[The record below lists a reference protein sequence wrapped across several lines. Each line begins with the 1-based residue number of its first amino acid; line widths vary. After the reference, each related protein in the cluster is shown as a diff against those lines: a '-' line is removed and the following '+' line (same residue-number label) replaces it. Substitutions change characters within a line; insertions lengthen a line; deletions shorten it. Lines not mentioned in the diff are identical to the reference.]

1 MSGHTDYYK
10 KIGSILAA
18 AEDWKETSLLQGD
31 SIFGAGIIWNTK
43 NVAQLEKN
51 FLENLIEGSE
61 SFFDKLE
68 RQLARTG
75 PDVKK
80 LAAEMFWVMM
90 LCPSSST
97 IGVDKKVSNIE
108 RIWSWSSDSLGFDH
122 KYLTDSVLSGVGS
135 AGQGFNQ
142 NYWRELI
149 YFIRVLKAFFSLED
163 VSKERLLRDGWEFD
177 KWLDS
182 ERIPENDKR
191 QFRHM
196 LLFMLFPD
204 EFGRMF
210 SAGDRKSITR
220 KFSNLETGDIK
231 KMSALE
237 IDQEI
242 SKISKRLK
250 HEHGVERV
258 DWYSSPFREMWKGK
272 AEEAAI
278 GGLVSS
284 SQKNVEDYSGK
295 KREARNIIYYGPP
308 GTGKTYRMNQLRR
321 DEYEVKE
328 TERSELDRLGSI
340 IEPLTLW
347 EVIALALADLGG
359 KAKVREI
366 FDHQLLK
373 TRSELQ
379 SNKSIRRTSIWGSLQ
394 NHTVLDSETVKTS
407 IQYRHAPYIFD
418 KDEESLWRLVD
429 GWQDEAQ
436 NVEDAL
442 KQLKGEY
449 EVAGKNLK
457 RYEYVTFH
465 QSYSYEDFVEGIRP
479 VQDEDTQEM
488 VYQIEPGVFKRICSR
503 AKADPENRYAI
514 FIDEIN
520 RGNITKIL
528 GELITLIE
536 PDKRA
541 KYDADGNL
549 LKGME
554 LTLPNSKDFFSVP
567 ENLDIYG
574 TMNTADRSIALLD
587 KALRRRFDFE
597 ELMPNPEVIKGFEDN
612 GLINDGK
619 GGFIDLR
626 KLLGAI
632 NKRMEFLLD
641 RDQTIGHAYFIN
653 VQSFADLKKVMLH
666 KILPLLQE
674 YFYEDWHRIQLVLRD
689 VGPDKSPNLPQIIC
703 HNKIEEQDVLGFDHD
718 DYEDGISYQV
728 ADLNDISPDA
738 IRKIYE

>member
-1 MSGHTDYYK
+1 MSEHTDYYK
-10 KIGSILAA
+10 RVRPILAA
-18 AEDWKETSLLQGD
+18 TEDWKKTSLLHGD
-31 SIFGAGIIWNTK
+31 SIFGAGTIWSTK
-43 NVAQLEKN
+43 NITELKKN
-51 FLENLIEGSE
+51 FVENLIEGRE
-61 SFFDKLE
+61 SFFDKFR
-68 RQLARTG
+68 RQIAPTR

-90 LCPSSST
+90 LCPSISN
-97 IGVDKKVSNIE
+97 IGVDKKVSNI
-108 RIWSWSSDSLGFDH
+108 RTIWSWSNDSLESNH
-122 KYLTDSVLSGVGS
+122 KYLSDSVLSGVGGVGRGYAS
-135 AGQGFNQ
+135 Y
-142 NYWRELI
+142 YWRELI
-149 YFIRVLKAFFSLED
+149 YFIQVLKAFFSLE
-163 VSKERLLRDGWEFD
+163 STFKRELLTDGWIFAE
-177 KWLDS
+177 WLQEIHES
-182 ERIPENDKR
+182 NKR

-196 LLFMLFPD
+196 LLFMLFPN
-204 EFGRMF
+204 EFERIF
-210 SAGDRKSITR
+210 SAGDRKDIIR
-220 KFSNLETGDIK
+220 KFYNLETADIK

-242 SKISKRLK
+242 SKIRKRLE

-258 DWYSSPFREMWKGK
+258 DWYSSPFLEMWNGEV
-272 AEEAAI
+272 EEPVI
-278 GGLVSS
+278 EDLVSS

-308 GTGKTYRMNQLRR
+308 GTGKTYRMNQLHR

-373 TRSELQ
+373 TKSELQ

-418 KDEESLWRLVD
+418 KNEESLWRLVD

-488 VYQIEPGVFKRICSR
+488 VYQVEPGVFKRICSR

-541 KYDADGNL
+541 KYDADRNL

-554 LTLPNSKDFFSVP
+554 LTLPNSKDSFSVP

-597 ELMPNPEVIKGFEDN
+597 ELMPNPEVIKGLDDN

-728 ADLNDISPDA
+728 ADLNNISPDA

>member
-1 MSGHTDYYK
+1 MSEHTDYYERVRP
-10 KIGSILAA
+10 ILAA
-18 AEDWKETSLLQGD
+18 IEDWKETSLLHGD
-31 SIFGAGIIWNTK
+31 SIFGAGKIWSTK
-43 NVAQLEKN
+43 NITELEKN
-51 FLENLIEGSE
+51 FVENLIEGRE
-61 SFFDKLE
+61 SFFDKFE
-68 RQLARTG
+68 RQIARTE

-90 LCPSSST
+90 LCPSSGN
-97 IGVDKKVSNIE
+97 IGVGKKVSNIE
-108 RIWSWSSDSLGFDH
+108 RIWSWSNDSLESDH
-122 KYLTDSVLSGVGS
+122 KYLADMMLSGVG
-135 AGQGFNQ
+135 GVGRGYTG

-149 YFIRVLKAFFSLED
+149 YFIQVLKAFFSLEGTR
-163 VSKERLLRDGWEFD
+163 KRELLMDGWEFA
-177 KWLDS
+177 KWLQDIRES
-182 ERIPENDKR
+182 DKR

-196 LLFMLFPD
+196 LLFMLFPN
-204 EFGRMF
+204 EFGRIF
-210 SAGDRKSITR
+210 SAGDRGGVLQ
-220 KFSNLETGDIK
+220 KFRGLKPADIK
-231 KMSALE
+231 KMSAFE

-242 SKISKRLK
+242 SKIRKELEY
-250 HEHGVERV
+250 EHGVARV
-258 DWYSSPFREMWKGK
+258 DWYSSPFWEMWKGDGVK
-272 AEEAAI
+272 TVKEASISSVQENAADYAGEE
-278 GGLVSS
+278 
-284 SQKNVEDYSGK
+284 
-295 KREARNIIYYGPP
+295 REVRNIVYYGPP
-308 GTGKTYRMNQLRR
+308 GTGKTYRLNQLR
-321 DEYEVKE
+321 DEYEAKQ
-328 TERSELDRLGSI
+328 TEKSELDHLVSI
-340 IEPLTLW
+340 VEPLTLW
-347 EVIALALADLGG
+347 EVIALTLADLGG
-359 KAKVREI
+359 KAKVGEI
-366 FDHQLLK
+366 FDHRLLK
-373 TRSELQ
+373 TKGELQ
-379 SNKSIRRTSIWGSLQ
+379 SNKSIQRTSIWGGLQ
-394 NHTVLDSETVKTS
+394 NHTVLDSETVRTS
-407 IQYRHAPYIFD
+407 SRYRHAPYIFD
-418 KDEESLWRLVD
+418 KDEKSLWRLVD

-442 KQLKGEY
+442 NQLKGGC

-488 VYQIEPGVFKRICSR
+488 IYRVEPGVFKRICFR

-520 RGNITKIL
+520 RGNIAKIL

-549 LKGME
+549 LKGVE
-554 LTLPNSKDFFSVP
+554 LTLPNSKDSFSVP

-587 KALRRRFDFE
+587 TALRRRFDFE
-597 ELMPNPEVIKGFEDN
+597 ELMPAPEVIKGSDNN
-612 GLINDGK
+612 GLINDGE

-632 NKRMEFLLD
+632 NKRIEFLLG

>member
-1 MSGHTDYYK
+1 MSEHTDYYK
-10 KIGSILAA
+10 KLEPILVA
-18 AEDWKETSLLQGD
+18 AEDWKETSLLHGD
-31 SIFGAGIIWNTK
+31 SIFGAGAIWNAK
-43 NVAQLEKN
+43 NVTQLEKN
-51 FLENLIEGSE
+51 FVENLIEGPE
-61 SFFDKLE
+61 SFFDKFE
-68 RQLARTG
+68 RQIEHTG
-75 PDVKK
+75 SDVKK

-90 LCPSSST
+90 LCPSNDN
-97 IGVDKKVSNIE
+97 IGVSKKVSNIE
-108 RIWSWSSDSLGFDH
+108 RIWSWSNDSLESDH
-122 KYLTDSVLSGVGS
+122 KYLADTVLSGVG
-135 AGQGFNQ
+135 GVGRGYTG

-149 YFIRVLKAFFSLED
+149 YFIQVLKAFFSLENAR
-163 VSKERLLRDGWEFD
+163 KGGLLTDGWEFA
-177 KWLDS
+177 KWLQEIRES
-182 ERIPENDKR
+182 DKR
-191 QFRHM
+191 QLRHM
-196 LLFMLFPD
+196 LLFMLFPN
-204 EFGRMF
+204 EFGRIF
-210 SAGDRKSITR
+210 SAGDRSDVLQNFRHLKPA
-220 KFSNLETGDIK
+220 DIK
-231 KMSALE
+231 KMSAFE

-242 SKISKRLK
+242 SKIRKGLE
-250 HEHGVERV
+250 HEYGVARV
-258 DWYSSPFREMWKGK
+258 DWYSSPFQEMWKGDGVK
-272 AEEAAI
+272 TVKETSISSVQENTAEYARKE
-278 GGLVSS
+278 G
-284 SQKNVEDYSGK
+284 
-295 KREARNIIYYGPP
+295 EARNIIYYGPP
-308 GTGKTYRMNQLRR
+308 GTGKTYKLNQLR
-321 DEYEVKE
+321 DEYEAKQ
-328 TERSELDRLGSI
+328 TEKSELDHLVSI
-340 IEPLTLW
+340 VEPLTLW
-347 EVIALALADLGG
+347 EVIALTLADLGG
-359 KAKVREI
+359 KAKVGEI